1 MANFAFIFIKMQ
13 ELSTSEENYIKAIY
27 SIAQSED
34 ETVSTNALAEQ
45 MQTKASSVTD
55 MVKKLSAKSLISYEK
70 YKGVSLTENGM
81 QAAIKLIRKH
91 RLWETFLVEKLG
103 FGWEEVHDIAE
114 QLEHIESPKLTQR
127 LDAFLIYPKF
137 DPHGD
142 PIPNEDGEIHKI
154 EKAINLSQTELNKQY
169 IVIGVSDVSPSFLKY
184 LDKNGINIGAKI
196 KVLQRYDFDQSIAID
211 FGGKEINLSKTAVQN
226 ITVVPT

>member
-1 MANFAFIFIKMQ
+1 MQ

-27 SIAQSED
+27 SIEQSEQD
-34 ETVSTNALAEQ
+34 VVSTNALAEQ

-55 MVKKLSAKSLISYEK
+55 MVKKLSAKSLITYEK
-70 YKGVSLTENGM
+70 YKGVSLTQDGL
-81 QAAIKLIRKH
+81 QIAIKLIRKH

-114 QLEHIESPKLTQR
+114 QLEHIESTKLTQQ
-127 LDAFLIYPKF
+127 LDAFLSYPKF

-142 PIPNEDGEIHKI
+142 PIPNEDGVIHKV
-154 EKAINLSQTELNKQY
+154 EKAINLSKTILNKPY

-184 LDKNGINIGAKI
+184 LDKNGINIGSKI
-196 KVLQRYDFDQSIAID
+196 KILQRYDFDHSMEIE
-211 FGGKEINLSKTAVQN
+211 FNGKEINLSQTAVQN
-226 ITVVPT
+226 ITVVPS